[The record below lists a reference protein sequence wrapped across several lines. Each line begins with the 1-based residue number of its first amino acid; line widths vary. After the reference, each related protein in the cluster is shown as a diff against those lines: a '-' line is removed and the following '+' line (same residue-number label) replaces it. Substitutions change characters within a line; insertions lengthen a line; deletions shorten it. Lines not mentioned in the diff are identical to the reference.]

1 MDADAPLAPGSVQD
15 PALDTTPLPANH
27 TSKFLSEAR
36 QIYKDSKPPFVFGGG
51 HGHCT
56 EGIEREVFIAKDGK
70 RPPLPIRANLVA
82 RRWGELAR
90 RGLYWTLDLN
100 GERFIVQSFP
110 NKGCISGAKW
120 VYCCWTGVGEEF
132 EDLPLAFTCINGE
145 WTCAL
150 GRAVAKQA
158 TTKTDAFDSTKANSL
173 LHSHLPHPTPLPEDH
188 PIEYLDEA
196 RAYYVDSRPPFV
208 VRRTKHPRRQVLLAT
223 PKGHFSATSTEA
235 EVVYRA
241 WDSLDDFSTLDVDRK
256 RFIVMGSPGGNHGGY
271 RFRLWLGV
279 EAGRVNEVIAHSS
292 PHADARKARSDL
304 TGRLREMDEDS
315 SSSSSSDDE
324 EDQDPEV
331 GTLGDGEYRYENF
344 INAFN
349 VNATPPSGPSKFYIR
364 QPTSSSSESRARKE
378 STPRKLKSTKRARS
392 RTPLAHFGSR
402 SGETPA
408 NSAKRAP
415 HRIVEA
421 SDHLSDHFESPYDTP
436 APTSTTNDRPPP
448 TSEPPILQ
456 TQVPVSLPTLT
467 LYKQTHTTLR
477 ATRNSNIIGFVPL
490 RLVTC
495 MTMSTLF
502 SSVIAASGHREDEE
516 PIQCLMAVF
525 DWLDDRNV
533 YKTMYIDKGT
543 QGSFE
548 IFLEII
554 DEAPC
559 WKEEGGKCGV
569 AVEIVR
575 AYG

>member
-1 MDADAPLAPGSVQD
+1 MDVDAPLAPGVVQD
-15 PALDTTPLPANH
+15 PALDTTPLPASH
-27 TSKFLSEAR
+27 TSKFLSEAK
-36 QIYKDSKPPFVFGGG
+36 QIYKDSRPPFVFRGGNLG
-51 HGHCT
+51 
-56 EGIEREVFIAKDGK
+56 EGTEREVFIAKDGK
-70 RPPLPIRANLVA
+70 RPPLQIRANLVA
-82 RRWGELAR
+82 RRWRELAPS
-90 RGLYWTLDLN
+90 GLYWTLDLN

-145 WTCAL
+145 WTCSL
-150 GRAVAKQA
+150 GRAAAKQA
-158 TTKTDAFDSTKANSL
+158 TAKKDVFDSTKANSL
-173 LHSHLPHPTPLPEDH
+173 LHSHLPRLTPLPEDH

-196 RAYYVDSRPPFV
+196 RACYVDSRPPFV
-208 VRRTKHPRRQVLLAT
+208 VRRMKHPRRQVLLAT
-223 PKGHFSATSTEA
+223 PKGRFSATSTEA

-241 WDSLDDFSTLDVDRK
+241 WDSLDDFSTLDVDGK
-256 RFIVMGSPGGNHGGY
+256 RFIVMGSPGDPPGGY
-271 RFRLWLGV
+271 QFRRWLGV
-279 EAGRVNEVIAHSS
+279 EAGRVNEVIAYSG
-292 PHADARKARSDL
+292 PHADARKAGSDL
-304 TGRLREMDEDS
+304 TGRLREMDDDS
-315 SSSSSSDDE
+315 SSSSSSDNE

-331 GTLGDGEYRYENF
+331 DSLGDGEYRYEKF
-344 INAFN
+344 RNAFN
-349 VNATPPSGPSKFYIR
+349 VNATPPSGPSRFHIR
-364 QPTSSSSESRARKE
+364 QPTSSSESRARKE
-378 STPRKLKSTKRARS
+378 GTPRKSRSTKRARS
-392 RTPLAHFGSR
+392 LTPLGHFGSR
-402 SGETPA
+402 NGENPA
-408 NSAKRAP
+408 KSAKRP

-421 SDHLSDHFESPYDTP
+421 SDRFSSPYDTP
-436 APTSTTNDRPPP
+436 APTPTTNDRPPP
-448 TSEPPILQ
+448 TSELPIPQ
-456 TQVPVSLPTLT
+456 TQVPVSVPTLT

-477 ATRNSNIIGFVPL
+477 ATRKSNIIGFVPL
-490 RLVTC
+490 RLLTC

-525 DWLDDRNV
+525 DWKDESDV
-533 YKTMYIDKGT
+533 YKTICIDKDT